1 MAGFELPP
9 ALLRGPLAR
18 RAGLNWLTAVSLAL
32 VAAGILH
39 WTGLVRDTVAV
50 AIALTSTALGA
61 LLPILRDAGIAERP
75 LGRTVL
81 ANGAAGEFG
90 PILAIS
96 LLLGS
101 RGALTSLIVLAAFG
115 AVALL
120 LAALPPRVGPRFIE
134 ILLRGRETTSQTS
147 LRLIVLLLIGLLA
160 LAGAFGLDVIL
171 GAFFAGMIT
180 RRHVS
185 PGTDERLE
193 AKVDGL
199 AFGLF
204 VPLFF
209 VVSGMSL
216 DVQAILEA
224 PERLLLFFALLVLC
238 RGLPT
243 LLWFRG
249 WLPRPD
255 LLRLALY
262 TATGLPIIVAVTTV
276 GVESGLMVPAN
287 AAALVGAGVLSV
299 LLFPAAAHV
308 IGARHPGADEP
319 AAAEAPPAG
328 PERRVGPATSRGPA
342 ARPDAIGQARRAWAT
357 LNNAMLAATP
367 ALSDST
373 LVAIGMLASSSQV
386 SPDQARQPL
395 ALGADDDDQRA
406 VGQGER
412 ADLGRRRPPP
422 GRRRTARPRGRP

>member
-1 MAGFELPP
+1 MEVTEGLASLFVIVGVAALAPFIVAMLPGPKIPEVAVLLVLGVVIGPQVLGLATVSDPIALFSDVGLGFLFFVAGLELPP
-9 ALLRGPLAR
+9 ALLRGPLAK

-32 VAAGILH
+32 IAAGILH

-50 AIALTSTALGA
+50 AIALTSTALGV

-75 LGRTVL
+75 LGRAVL

-120 LAALPPRVGPRFIE
+120 LAVLPPRFGPRFTE

-160 LAGAFGLDVIL
+160 LAAAFGLDVIL

-180 RRHVS
+180 RRQVS

-193 AKVDGL
+193 AKVDGM

-216 DVQAILEA
+216 DVQALLES
-224 PERLLLFFALLVLC
+224 PGRLALFFALLVVC

-276 GVESGLMVPAN
+276 GVESGLMLPAN

-308 IGARHPGADEP
+308 IGARHAVDVSGAPTRGRVAEPGA
-319 AAAEAPPAG
+319 
-328 PERRVGPATSRGPA
+328 
-342 ARPDAIGQARRAWAT
+342 
-357 LNNAMLAATP
+357 
-367 ALSDST
+367 
-373 LVAIGMLASSSQV
+373 
-386 SPDQARQPL
+386 
-395 ALGADDDDQRA
+395 
-406 VGQGER
+406 
-412 ADLGRRRPPP
+412 
-422 GRRRTARPRGRP
+422 